1 MVRRG
6 RPRLP
11 NTGDVGVD
19 ERVRAERGGLLQRE
33 RERVG
38 EREREPQTFESCCPV
53 RAQRQN
59 ELLNFKSPNAEAA
72 LRR

>member
-19 ERVRAERGGLLQRE
+19 GRVRAERGGLLQRE
-33 RERVG
+33 RVRG
-38 EREREPQTFESCCPV
+38 RERETQTFESCCPIRV
-53 RAQRQN
+53 QRQN
-59 ELLNFKSPNAEAA
+59 ELLNFKSSNAEAA